1 MLSSTPHSVRPLIVP
16 EPTLTLFGIFMC
28 EPTDGDGK
36 QFGDLEPA
44 IAEYQGLETENFPLR
59 FPQWWWDR

>member
-1 MLSSTPHSVRPLIVP
+1 MLSSTPHSVRPP
-16 EPTLTLFGIFMC
+16 YHARADTLFGTFMC

-44 IAEYQGLETENFPLR
+44 IAECQGLEMEIFPLR